1 MVCQNGQYG
10 VQFNFKIHIYFQEW
24 RRNKVSMFRPKF
36 FSTMKGYKKEDFFR
50 DFTAGVILAI
60 IALPLSIALGIA
72 SGVSPEKGLHTA
84 IIAGFLISFFGGSR
98 VQIGGPTGAFMIIV
112 YGIIMEHGLD
122 GLILATIMAGIILI
136 FMGLLKL
143 GDVIKFIPSPIIT
156 GFTSGIALLIFSS
169 QIKDFFGFNMGEPPA
184 DFLEKWGAYFSNLN
198 TINSGSL
205 IIGIMTI
212 LIIAFWPKLGFKIP
226 GPLIAII
233 ATTILINVANIDV
246 PTIGSKFGVLSSA
259 LPKFSL
265 PVFDF
270 AKVRL
275 LIGPA
280 FTIAI
285 LGGIESL
292 LSAVVS
298 DGMIG
303 GKHRSNTEL
312 IAQGI
317 ANIGSGLF
325 GGIPATGA
333 IARTVT
339 NINNGGRTPVAGM
352 VHALVL
358 LIILVLF
365 MPLAGLIPLASLA
378 GVLMVVAYN
387 MSEWREFVSFLKV
400 PRGDLL
406 VLVVTFLITILVD
419 LVVAI
424 EVGMVLA
431 ALLFMKRMSDVTLVE
446 RVQLDYTKEEN
457 WDKREL
463 PKGVKLYEIN
473 GPFFFGAAY
482 KFMDVTKVVSGKGT
496 KAMIIRMKNVPTMDA
511 TALHSFEKFVKVCK
525 RNKIQVLISRI
536 QEQPLLVLQNSGLYQ
551 EIGADRFFN
560 STEMAIKYSENIA

>member
-1 MVCQNGQYG
+1 MS
-10 VQFNFKIHIYFQEW
+10 F
-24 RRNKVSMFRPKF
+24 FRPKLF
-36 FSTMKGYKKEDFFR
+36 TTMKGYKKEDFFR

-60 IALPLSIALGIA
+60 IALPLSIALAIA

-112 YGIIMEHGLD
+112 YGIVMEHGLD
-122 GLILATIMAGIILI
+122 GLIYATIMAGIILI
-136 FMGLLKL
+136 IMGVMKL
-143 GDVIKFIPSPIIT
+143 GDVIKFIPSPIVT
-156 GFTSGIALLIFSS
+156 GFTSGIALLIFTT
-169 QIKDFFGFNMGEPPA
+169 QIKDFFGLNMGEPPA
-184 DFLEKWGAYFSNLN
+184 DFIGKWGSYFANMD
-198 TINSGSL
+198 TINLGSL
-205 IIGIMTI
+205 LIGTMTV
-212 LIIAFWPKLGFKIP
+212 LIIVFWPKLGLKIP

-233 ATTILINVANIDV
+233 ATTVLINFTSIDV

-259 LPKFSL
+259 LPRISI
-265 PVFDF
+265 PAFDF
-270 AKVRL
+270 AKIKV

-339 NINNGGRTPVAGM
+339 NIDNGGRTPVAGM

-358 LIILVLF
+358 LLILVLF

-378 GVLMVVAYN
+378 GILMVVAYN
-387 MSEWREFVSFLKV
+387 MSEWREFLSFVNV
-400 PRGDLL
+400 PKSDLL
-406 VLVVTFLITILVD
+406 VLIVTFSITVLVD

-424 EVGMVLA
+424 EVGMILA
-431 ALLFMKRMSDVTLVE
+431 ALLFMKRMADVTCVE
-446 RVQLDYTKEEN
+446 RIELDYSEEEN
-457 WDKREL
+457 MHKREL

-482 KFMDVTKVVSGKGT
+482 KFMDATRVTSGIGT
-496 KAMIIRMKNVPTMDA
+496 KAIIIRMENVPAMDA
-511 TALHSFEKFVKVCK
+511 TAVHSFEKFINICR
-525 RNKIQVLISRI
+525 RNKIQVLVSKIK
-536 QEQPLLVLQNSGLYQ
+536 EQPLEVLRKSGLYDV
-551 EIGADRFFN
+551 IGEDRFFDA
-560 STEMAIKYSENIA
+560 TDDAVRYSETIEIPKKK